1 MSGRCRQVFPRYIVQ
16 LPSATPITSIW
27 FASALVAFM
36 FVLVT
41 SDFIMPA
48 FLRAWNSSRLKATWG
63 RLLPE
68 SMIAWRL
75 RIALFFLFILMAIQ
89 QFFPVPP
96 DIALLIENVSIS
108 VLSCGVDDISE
119 VFDVGGDDEGRAV
132 GDALVDDDFCIGD
145 DDWLDA
151 MYSSP
156 PLTLKK
162 GSTAYAAGSDSL
174 DLALGQN
181 NPDIDMASRD

>member
-1 MSGRCRQVFPRYIVQ
+1 MATKYGGIMTVSLLYTRTCLGYSCLAAPVASSSSTTLRVGALAAWQRSFCFNNGMEEAPTCSVSCLKSSTAPSSCSRRIPMFIWFIKFLMIMNVWTLQACFFPRYIVQ

-68 SMIAWRL
+68 STFA
-75 RIALFFLFILMAIQ
+75 
-89 QFFPVPP
+89 
-96 DIALLIENVSIS
+96 
-108 VLSCGVDDISE
+108 
-119 VFDVGGDDEGRAV
+119 
-132 GDALVDDDFCIGD
+132 
-145 DDWLDA
+145 
-151 MYSSP
+151 
-156 PLTLKK
+156 
-162 GSTAYAAGSDSL
+162 
-174 DLALGQN
+174 
-181 NPDIDMASRD
+181 